1 MGNKGLSQE
10 TVEKHESYGMVGINR
25 VSSSGTSL
33 FGSITTHRSFITLT
47 VKRASNRRHLAQD
60 WIHAESSPLIE
71 IQLSHSQF
79 ANLITSPGMGDG
91 TPCTIRAFDG
101 KMVKECPPPVEL
113 NSKYAEDLKA
123 TTKETVAGL
132 EKLTQQ
138 LSQSLLP
145 GEKPLNKTALKEL
158 LSEIESALSS
168 ITDSIPFIEKQF
180 NEEMEVQRDKMAGE
194 MEAVATHLIH
204 NVGLKAIAATSLPT
218 FAAPG
223 LPQLPAGKKD
233 DDDLEGGARG

>member
-10 TVEKHESYGMVGINR
+10 TESKHESYGMVGINR
-25 VSSSGTSL
+25 VSSSGTNL

-60 WIHAESSPLIE
+60 WIHADSRALIE
-71 IQLSHSQF
+71 IQMTHSQF
-79 ANLITSPGMGDG
+79 AELITSPGIGDG
-91 TPCTIRAFDG
+91 APCTIRAFDG
-101 KMVKECPPPVEL
+101 KLVEECPPPEDF
-113 NSKYAEDLKA
+113 NSQYAEDLKA

-132 EKLTQQ
+132 EKLTQT

-145 GEKPLNKTALKEL
+145 GEKALNKTELKALL
-158 LSEIESALSS
+158 GEIQSALSS

-180 NEEMEVQRDKMAGE
+180 NEEMEVQRDKMVGE
-194 MEAVATHLIH
+194 MEAVAGHLIH
-204 NVGLKAIAATSLPT
+204 NIGLKAIAATSLPT